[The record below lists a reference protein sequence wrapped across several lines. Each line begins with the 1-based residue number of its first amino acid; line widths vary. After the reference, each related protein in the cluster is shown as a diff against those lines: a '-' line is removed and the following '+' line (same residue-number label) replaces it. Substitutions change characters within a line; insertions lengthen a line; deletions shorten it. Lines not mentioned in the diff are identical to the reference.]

1 MGIRDVGEKCYV
13 WEFRKDLYLSS
24 GVAGRLAECLVAV
37 DDGEVDDLRVGQD
50 EAAVG

>member
-1 MGIRDVGEKCYV
+1 MYGNLE
-13 WEFRKDLYLSS
+13 KDLYLSS